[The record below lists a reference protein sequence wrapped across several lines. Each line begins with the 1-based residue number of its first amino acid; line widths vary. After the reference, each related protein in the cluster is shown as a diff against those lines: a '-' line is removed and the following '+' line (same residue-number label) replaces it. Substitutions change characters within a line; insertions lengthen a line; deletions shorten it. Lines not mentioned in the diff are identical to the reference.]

1 MIHLPRRYFFQAMN
15 EKRWSKEKKMGGYIG
30 LDSDKSEYIRGQSS
44 TSNEEIKDAIEA
56 SYNSLNLAIDR
67 LDKLVREM
75 QDNLNATNK

>member
-1 MIHLPRRYFFQAMN
+1 MVRRYFFNARN
-15 EKRWSKEKKMGGYIG
+15 EKHYNKKWRKQMGGYIG

-67 LDKLVREM
+67 LDKLIREM
-75 QDNLNATNK
+75 QDNRE

>member
-1 MIHLPRRYFFQAMN
+1 MVRRYFHRYMN
-15 EKRWSKEKKMGGYIG
+15 DKHFNKKWSKQMGGYIG

-67 LDKLVREM
+67 LDKLIREM
-75 QDNLNATNK
+75 QDNLNATTK